1 MMKTIAIVN
10 QKETRFVIKETSEI
24 FSRPDWMERIKKSK
38 EKIREGETISHEE
51 LGKQLGFRK
60 KRELSDELEGPIKS
74 KKAGKVKKAIEK
86 ALTLGAK
93 EAANEGKS

>member
-1 MMKTIAIVN
+1 MKN
-10 QKETRFVIKETSEI
+10 S
-24 FSRPDWMERIKKSK
+24 
-38 EKIREGETISHEE
+38 
-51 LGKQLGFRK
+51 GKQLGFRK